1 MLSEVKAERTLTSP
15 PNGEVP
21 VTMVS
26 CISCLKELVK
36 TEASSQLN
44 LLNHLWLLWGK
55 PSSKNI
61 LLPLHSL
68 QVRHSNP
75 YCSHARIVQLET
87 GSNFSVLQRRTQH
100 LHQTLDQSWGSF
112 SAATHPATASQ
123 SQAGSSSREGSWISA
138 MGCDTPRAPVPGQPC
153 LFTSQ
158 GTAVPAWPQDGVD
171 YYTIIPFQP
180 TDRQTR
186 PKTVQDKENNL

>member
-1 MLSEVKAERTLTSP
+1 MLSEMKAERTLTSP
-15 PNGEVP
+15 LNGEVP
-21 VTMVS
+21 VTTVS

-87 GSNFSVLQRRTQH
+87 GSNFSVFQRRTQH
-100 LHQTLDQSWGSF
+100 LHQT
-112 SAATHPATASQ
+112 
-123 SQAGSSSREGSWISA
+123 WISPEGAPALPHTLLQPPKPSWQQQQRRVMNLCHGLWHASRSCSWSA
-138 MGCDTPRAPVPGQPC
+138 MLVYITGNSCPSM
-153 LFTSQ
+153 TSRRCWLLHNHSFPAYRQ
-158 GTAVPAWPQDGVD
+158 ANPAKNGTG
-171 YYTIIPFQP
+171 
-180 TDRQTR
+180 
-186 PKTVQDKENNL
+186 